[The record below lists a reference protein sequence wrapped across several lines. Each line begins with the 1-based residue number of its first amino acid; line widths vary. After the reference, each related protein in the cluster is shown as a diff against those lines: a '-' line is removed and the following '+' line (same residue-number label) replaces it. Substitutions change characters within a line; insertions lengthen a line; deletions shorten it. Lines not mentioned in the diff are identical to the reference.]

1 MKNLGIYIHIPF
13 CKQRCYYCDF
23 VSYANKQEKVKEY
36 INFITK
42 EIDSYLY
49 ELENY
54 NVTTIYIGGGTPSFI
69 DSIYIVNLLNK
80 LRDKLKN
87 NDTKWSNIEITIEVN
102 PGTVNLEKLK
112 QYKEA
117 GANRV
122 SIGLQS
128 SNDKLLKQL
137 GRIHNYQEFL
147 NTYQTARQVGFENIN
162 VDLMLGLPNQSIQD
176 LRETIENVVKLT
188 PEHIS
193 VYSLI
198 LEENTKMEQCIK
210 SGKLELPDEEVERQM
225 YWYVKNKLELNGY
238 EQYEISNFSKK
249 GRESKHNTNC
259 WKQKEYIGLGIAA
272 HSYINRKRYS
282 NIEDLDKYIENIKAN
297 EIEKNRRTHEIQT
310 IYEAQKEYM
319 ILGLRTI
326 KGVSIQEF
334 KEKYGENP
342 IYLFREELNK
352 LVNEELLEIDLD
364 SIKLTNKGLD
374 LANLVFE
381 EFV

>member
-36 INFITK
+36 INCITK

-112 QYKEA
+112 KYKEA

-310 IYEAQKEYM
+310 IDEAQKEYM

-334 KEKYGENP
+334 KEEYGENP
-342 IYLFREELNK
+342 IYLFREELNE
-352 LVNEELLEIDLD
+352 LVNEDLLEIDSD
-364 SIKLTNKGLD
+364 FIRLTNKGLD

>member
-36 INFITK
+36 INCITK

-310 IYEAQKEYM
+310 IDEAQKEYM

-334 KEKYGENP
+334 KEEYGENP
-342 IYLFREELNK
+342 IYLFREELNE
-352 LVNEELLEIDLD
+352 LVNEDLLEIDSD
-364 SIKLTNKGLD
+364 FIRLTNKGLD

>member
-13 CKQRCYYCDF
+13 CKKKCYYCDF

-36 INFITK
+36 INCITK

-310 IYEAQKEYM
+310 IDEAQKEYM

-334 KEKYGENP
+334 KEEYGENP
-342 IYLFREELNK
+342 IYLFREELNE
-352 LVNEELLEIDLD
+352 LVNEDLLEIDSD
-364 SIKLTNKGLD
+364 FIRLTNKGLD

>member
-36 INFITK
+36 INCITK